1 MNLWRECMEIRITTC
16 GISFLTKALNP
27 CNPGEVNCAMPEN
40 EANVE
45 YSQLQEFREM
55 YRDVEYNGS

>member
-27 CNPGEVNCAMPEN
+27 CNPGEVNCAMLEN

-45 YSQLQEFREM
+45 YSQL
-55 YRDVEYNGS
+55 

>member
-1 MNLWRECMEIRITTC
+1 MEICEEIIGRRNIIMNLWRECMEIRITTC

-45 YSQLQEFREM
+45 YSQL
-55 YRDVEYNGS
+55 